1 MRKTK
6 EREGSV
12 SVSSGF
18 CIKGR
23 AREGRKERGR
33 LEGFRGGAMLA
44 LCLLTYIGP
53 LESASPFQLLFLLRS
68 VFTATDDCLL
78 FLCSLLF
85 LSLMYFPRC
94 VHFLLHSSGKS
105 AQAYTR

>member
-1 MRKTK
+1 
-6 EREGSV
+6 
-12 SVSSGF
+12 
-18 CIKGR
+18 
-23 AREGRKERGR
+23 
-33 LEGFRGGAMLA
+33 MLA

-85 LSLMYFPRC
+85 LSLMYFPWC

-105 AQAYTR
+105 AQAYTRQ